1 MLAQRQYSVA
11 LQRNVWEFCV
21 YVVTRMFHWSFDDD
35 WGNALE
41 ACREI

>member
-11 LQRNVWEFCV
+11 LQRNVWEFSV
-21 YVVTRMFHWSFDDD
+21 YVVTQSFDDD